1 MQIVEDYNKKILKE
15 IKLINWRCYQNEKIS
30 LHIDFN
36 QRIQVIFG
44 SNGYGKTSIL
54 QAITW
59 CLYGSEVISNLEL
72 IRGEYFNRATLQ
84 NNPNLELSV
93 ELKFVCNN
101 DIYQI
106 KRTAR
111 RTLNGKTPSIKG
123 STEARIYIN
132 GENKTDSREW
142 IETLLPCSCR
152 EFFFFD
158 GLEIKRYAQQ
168 TQTKEARE
176 AIEKVLGIPEI
187 KNLKKDTEKV
197 ITELSNKLDEV
208 TKANH
213 NLNKL
218 QQERDQ
224 LQETI
229 ETKEDQ
235 LQVIQ
240 EEIQAAKQILES
252 SKEKARQVDV
262 IREKLEQLEDIEQR
276 KNRQKERLNN
286 KEKEIKSV
294 FEKAPLAL
302 MRRLMSEV
310 ASDLQSTSINTVK
323 RSGSVEQLRKLL
335 NSDICLCGKCLD
347 EEAKQ
352 YIRSEIKRIEET
364 SNNLNTESIKQND
377 LGNKLAALSQN
388 NFPDIY
394 QLTLQRDQMED
405 ELQEIEQTEARLRK
419 ETEGYTL
426 EDIDFWKKYEE
437 QEEQLRETQRKYDRL
452 DSEIKDLNQNQKS
465 KQNEIEKL
473 ASQDKKSGTISNQL
487 KLARSLHKAVQE
499 LINWRIEERRQTIEE
514 ETTNVYRQVTNKPEE
529 YKGIQISQEYK
540 INVETW
546 FGKTLNPDT
555 LSAGEKEVLAFSL
568 IVGLN
573 LASGAT
579 APLVMDTPFGHLDIE
594 HQKNIVKA
602 LPNFPSQV
610 IILATDRDLPP
621 HILDQLKPD
630 IAQIYHI
637 IRPEGKEDISSIEV
651 K

>member
-1 MQIVEDYNKKILKE
+1 MQIVETHNKKILKE
-15 IKLINWRCYQNEKIS
+15 IHLINWRCYQNEKIS
-30 LHIDFN
+30 LNLEFN
-36 QRIQVIFG
+36 KKIQIIFG

-59 CLYGSEVISNLEL
+59 CLYGSEVISNPEL
-72 IRGEYFNRATLQ
+72 TRGEYFNRVALQ
-84 NNPNLELSV
+84 SNPNLELSV
-93 ELKFVCNN
+93 ELTFVCNN
-101 DIYQI
+101 DIYKI
-106 KRTAR
+106 NRKAR
-111 RTLNGKTPSIKG
+111 RTLNGTTPSIKG
-123 STEARIYIN
+123 GTEARVNIN

-197 ITELSNKLDEV
+197 ITELSNQLDEV

-213 NLNKL
+213 DLNKL
-218 QQERDQ
+218 QEERDQ
-224 LQETI
+224 LQESI
-229 ETKEDQ
+229 ETKQDQ
-235 LQVIQ
+235 LQVIK
-240 EEIQAAKQILES
+240 EEIRAAQEILES

-262 IREKLEQLEDIEQR
+262 IREKLQQLEDIEQR
-276 KNRQKERLNN
+276 KNRYEERIID

-294 FEKAPLAL
+294 FEKAPIAL
-302 MRRLMSEV
+302 MRRFMSEV
-310 ASDLQSTSINTVK
+310 ASDLQSKSINTVK
-323 RSGSVEQLRKLL
+323 RSGSVEQLRTLL
-335 NSDICLCGKCLD
+335 NSDICLCGRCID
-347 EEAKQ
+347 EEARQ
-352 YIRSEIKRIEET
+352 YICSELQRIEET

-377 LGNKLAALSQN
+377 LGNKLAALSKN

-394 QLTLQRDQMED
+394 KLTLQRDQMED
-405 ELQEIEQTEARLRK
+405 ELQEIEQTQVRLRQ
-419 ETEGYTL
+419 ETKGYTL

-437 QEEQLRETQRKYDRL
+437 QEDQLREQKRKYDRL
-452 DSEIKDLNQNQKS
+452 DLEINDLKKNQES

-529 YKGIQISQEYK
+529 YKGIKISQNYK

-546 FGKTLNPDT
+546 LGKTLNPDT

-579 APLVMDTPFGHLDIE
+579 APLVMDTPFGHLDIK

-621 HILDQLKPD
+621 PILEQLKPD

-651 K
+651 E